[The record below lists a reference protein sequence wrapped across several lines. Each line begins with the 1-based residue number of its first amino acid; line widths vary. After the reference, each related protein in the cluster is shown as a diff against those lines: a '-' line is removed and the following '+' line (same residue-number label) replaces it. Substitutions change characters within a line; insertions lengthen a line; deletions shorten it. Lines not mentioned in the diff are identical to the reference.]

1 MVFTKLEIQNFR
13 HITNEIIELGSVMT
27 AIAGQNGT
35 GKSTILGW
43 IAQSC
48 DSKIDNRNLL
58 NSSYKSKFSEIFR
71 FCPENDFNKNYEV
84 TIHYKYKTE
93 IGLEIE
99 ANTKMTTRLIQGDK
113 RYRVDW
119 NGRGNAIDF
128 PVLYLGLK
136 RLIPLATEKNINII
150 DSRFEK
156 VDQLQFSKL
165 AKEILFLTRDNI
177 KPESVKSTNKQ
188 IVAMKTENY
197 GHLGNSAGQDNLGQI
212 ISSLLSFNKLKSE
225 LKENYQG
232 GLLIID
238 EIDATLYAGSQ
249 IKLVE
254 KLFNLA
260 KNLKVQIIFTTHSI
274 EILEYLS
281 KKTDGK
287 SIINFLKWRNNFVKN
302 EVNPNIE
309 TIRNNIKVQ
318 VGEVIKV
325 EKIQFICEDIVAEMW
340 SKNLINGTDLKGKIE
355 ITKGPLPE
363 GTLVTM
369 ATSKHPNFKS
379 IKYILD
385 GDCKVK
391 YQGKKIPRTVFLPG
405 IFKPEQVFYNFVNNL
420 DDDDS
425 FWDLDNNFTHQTC
438 FGNYFAEKNYKK
450 WFNDEANQRF
460 FGRVC
465 SKLFTRWKKDNIQET
480 ENFIRQLN
488 EITK

>member
-1 MVFTKLEIQNFR
+1 MNFTKLEVQNFR
-13 HITNEIIELGSVMT
+13 HIENETVEIGSVMT

-48 DSKIDNRNLL
+48 DSKLENRNLL

-84 TIHYKYKTE
+84 TIHYKHKTE
-93 IGLEIE
+93 IGLELDST
-99 ANTKMTTRLIQGDK
+99 TKMTTRLLQGDK

-119 NGRGNAIDF
+119 NGRGNAIDY

-150 DSRFEK
+150 DSKFEK

-177 KPESVKSTNKQ
+177 KPETVKSTNKQ

-232 GLLIID
+232 GLLLID

-281 KKTDGK
+281 KK
-287 SIINFLKWRNNFVKN
+287 
-302 EVNPNIE
+302 
-309 TIRNNIKVQ
+309 
-318 VGEVIKV
+318 
-325 EKIQFICEDIVAEMW
+325 VA
-340 SKNLINGTDLKGKIE
+340 
-355 ITKGPLPE
+355 
-363 GTLVTM
+363 
-369 ATSKHPNFKS
+369 
-379 IKYILD
+379 
-385 GDCKVK
+385 
-391 YQGKKIPRTVFLPG
+391 R
-405 IFKPEQVFYNFVNNL
+405 
-420 DDDDS
+420 
-425 FWDLDNNFTHQTC
+425 
-438 FGNYFAEKNYKK
+438 
-450 WFNDEANQRF
+450 
-460 FGRVC
+460 
-465 SKLFTRWKKDNIQET
+465 
-480 ENFIRQLN
+480 
-488 EITK
+488 